1 MASKQTKYRKLSGRS
16 TLSVQKS
23 YLAED
28 HLLVVDGHYKE
39 TYRRLYFEDIE
50 AILVCP
56 TASGKVIAVIMTI
69 LSVCMMLLPIL
80 NGLDYLPLAII
91 LGIIPAIFAVAL
103 FYGGG
108 SVLFGV
114 QTAVQLAVLNGVN
127 SQRKANKARR
137 MLVAEVER
145 VQGGLSASILQ
156 AGLKKDTNREKGSV
170 QREEGASIPPP
181 SEDSQ
186 IRPSYES

>member
-1 MASKQTKYRKLSGRS
+1 M
-16 TLSVQKS
+16 
-23 YLAED
+23 
-28 HLLVVDGHYKE
+28 VVDGHYKE

-69 LSVCMMLLPIL
+69 LSVCMILPSAL
-80 NGLDYLPLAII
+80 NGLDYLPLAIF
-91 LGIIPAIFAVAL
+91 GIIPAIFAVAL

>member
-1 MASKQTKYRKLSGRS
+1 MASKQTEYRKLSGRS

-39 TYRRLYFEDIE
+39 TYKRLYFEDIE
-50 AILVCP
+50 AIIVCP

-69 LSVCMMLLPIL
+69 LSVCMIL
-80 NGLDYLPLAII
+80 SLVFNGLDYLLLAI

-114 QTAVQLAVLNGVN
+114 QTAVQLVVLDGVN
-127 SQRKANKARR
+127 SQRKAKKAKRT
-137 MLVAEVER
+137 LIAEVER
-145 VQGGLSASILQ
+145 VQGELSVSMLQ
-156 AGLKKDTNREKGSV
+156 AALEIDTNRKEGSV
-170 QREEGASIPPP
+170 QKEGSVPIPPP
-181 SEDSQ
+181 SEDPEIKSFYGPQ
-186 IRPSYES
+186 